1 MKLPRRKF
9 LHLATGAAALPAVS
23 RVAWAQTYPSR
34 PVRII
39 VGGLPAGPI
48 DITARIIGQWLQDRL
63 GQPFVVEDRPGAGG
77 NIATELV
84 VRAAPDGYTLLM
96 TQSSAAINTTLYE
109 KLNFDFLRDIA
120 PVASVIRI
128 PLVLEAN
135 PSFSANTVAELIAYA
150 KASPGEINLA
160 SPAIGTAPQVAGELF
175 KMMTGVNMN
184 NVPYRSTAPMLTD
197 LLGGHVQVA
206 FDGVL
211 SSIEQIRAGKLRA
224 LAVAS
229 AARLEVLPDIPTVAD
244 TVPGFEASGWSG
256 ICAPKNTPAEIVD
269 KLNIEIN
276 AALADP
282 KIKARFADAGAI
294 PFAGSPG
301 AFAKFITDETE
312 KWAKVIKFAGLKPE

>member
-9 LHLATGAAALPAVS
+9 LHLAAGAAALPAIS
-23 RVAWAQTYPSR
+23 QVAWAQTYPSR

-48 DITARIIGQWLQDRL
+48 DIAARIIGLWLQDRL

-84 VRAAPDGYTLLM
+84 VRSAPDGYTLLM

-135 PSFSANTVAELIAYA
+135 PSFPAKTVAELIAYA
-150 KASPGEINLA
+150 KANPDEINLA
-160 SPAIGTAPQVAGELF
+160 SPAIGTAPQVAGEL
-175 KMMTGVNMN
+175 
-184 NVPYRSTAPMLTD
+184 Y
-197 LLGGHVQVA
+197 
-206 FDGVL
+206 GVL
-211 SSIEQIRAGKLRA
+211 SSIEQIRAGKLSA
-224 LAVAS
+224 LAVAT
-229 AARLEVLPDIPTVAD
+229 ATRLEVLPDIPIVAD

-301 AFAKFITDETE
+301 DFAKFIADETE
-312 KWAKVIKFAGLKPE
+312 KWAKVIKFAGLKPD